1 MDRIDLVELRTLA
14 EYELWNTISF
24 ETSNKTKIEQQKQ
37 TITFLD
43 QCIYWMDSNVLE
55 QAINNS
61 YEFYERE
68 REKPTKTKSVALNVF
83 IWSSVVLYIIS
94 LITII
99 IIMSILFFSRAI

>member
-1 MDRIDLVELRTLA
+1 MTRIDLVELRTLA
-14 EYELWNTISF
+14 ENELWNTIFF
-24 ETSNKTKIEQQKQ
+24 ETSNKIKIEQQKQ

-43 QCIYWMDSNVLE
+43 QCIHWMDSNVLE
-55 QAINNS
+55 QVINNS

-68 REKPTKTKSVALNVF
+68 REKPIKRKSVALNVF